1 MANPIESLESTQQK
15 EQKNTMKPQKKIV
28 NYNTQTKLII

>member
-15 EQKNTMKPQKKIV
+15 EQKNTMKPQKKII
-28 NYNTQTKLII
+28 QKK